1 MTVLILLLCTVAALF
16 IHRTFVRP
24 ILDWFEQREYAER
37 MRGAGKGKAG
47 QVSIIYVP
55 REALSKWDAR
65 FIELA
70 EHVAGWSKGPRKRIG
85 AAIVR
90 PNRSI
95 ASLGYNG
102 PPRGFNDAVFLNM
115 TRDEQHAVV
124 IHAEDNAI
132 RQAAPGEDLSA
143 CTLYVSPLFPCA
155 ICADRIVRAGIR
167 RVVAYCGHI
176 SPDWRAS
183 ADEAERIFNQAGV
196 ECLFTMD

>member
-1 MTVLILLLCTVAALF
+1 MPG
-16 IHRTFVRP
+16 FV
-24 ILDWFEQREYAER
+24 
-37 MRGAGKGKAG
+37 
-47 QVSIIYVP
+47 IYTHP
-55 REALSKWDAR
+55 DELSKWDRR

-70 EHVAGWSKGPRKRIG
+70 NHVAQWSKGPRKRIG

-90 PNRSI
+90 PDRSI

-102 PPRGFNDAVFLNM
+102 PPRGFDDASFLRM
-115 TRDEQHAVV
+115 TREEQHGVV

-155 ICADRIVRAGIR
+155 VCAQRIIDAGIR

-183 ADEAERIFNQAGV
+183 AFAAEELFIANGV
-196 ECLFTMD
+196 ECIFAMD

>member
-1 MTVLILLLCTVAALF
+1 M
-16 IHRTFVRP
+16 
-24 ILDWFEQREYAER
+24 
-37 MRGAGKGKAG
+37 
-47 QVSIIYVP
+47 SIIYVP

-102 PPRGFNDAVFLNM
+102 PPRGFDDERFLRM
-115 TRDEQHAVV
+115 TREEQHAVV

-132 RQAAPGEDLSA
+132 RQAHNEEDLSA
-143 CTLYVSPLFPCA
+143 CTLYVSPLLPCA
-155 ICADRIVRAGIR
+155 TCADLIVRSGIK

-183 ADEAERIFNQAGV
+183 AEEAERMFLLFGV
-196 ECLFTMD
+196 ECIFAMD